1 MMRRSSLKRIGKPV
15 RMKVVTAPTPIPK
28 FPKHSIYASG
38 KTLDTYAIHATGA
51 IGEAPGT
58 TEWCHVCNTAQ
69 LLIAQG
75 FLTLSM
81 EKYVPTLH
89 NPKTIVHVNKDGV
102 LDMVEP

>member
-1 MMRRSSLKRIGKPV
+1 MRRSSLKRIGRPV

-28 FPKHSIYASG
+28 PPTSRPYESG
-38 KTLDTYAIHATGA
+38 KTLHYFATHATNTVEDYA
-51 IGEAPGT
+51 GT
-58 TEWCHVCNTAQ
+58 WCGTCNTTK

-81 EKYVPTLH
+81 GKYVPTLH
-89 NPKTIVHVNKDGV
+89 SLKTIVYVTKDGV

>member
-1 MMRRSSLKRIGKPV
+1 MRRSSLKRIGKPV

-38 KTLDTYAIHATGA
+38 SALDLYAIHATSA
-51 IGEAPGT
+51 IGEKPGT
-58 TEWCHVCNTAQ
+58 TTWCHMCNTAQ

-89 NPKTIVHVNKDGV
+89 SPKTIVHVNKDGV

>member
-1 MMRRSSLKRIGKPV
+1 MRRSSLKRIGRPV

-28 FPKHSIYASG
+28 FPKPIVYASG
-38 KTLDTYAIHATGA
+38 SALDLYAIHATGA
-51 IGEAPGT
+51 IGEKPGT
-58 TEWCHVCNTAQ
+58 TTWCHMCNTAQ

-89 NPKTIVHVNKDGV
+89 SPKTIVHVNKDGV